1 MCMETT
7 TLVIIGFRS
16 FLLLR
21 RGDFFSTEVMHMN
34 FSFQLTFLFLDF
46 AVMDT
51 RVMKWSR
58 EPKDADFRLR
68 FLGTTV
74 GSTTAIKSAYKTG
87 ISIGKRKR
95 VSLVEFI
102 WSDPLPSGLQKKSIA
117 LVLNFPGD
125 RCCTMELLVL

>member
-1 MCMETT
+1 MCMET

-21 RGDFFSTEVMHMN
+21 RGDFFSTEVIHMN

-46 AVMDT
+46 VVMDT
-51 RVMKWSR
+51 IVQELTQVVKRV
-58 EPKDADFRLR
+58 PKDADFRLR

-87 ISIGKRKR
+87 ISIGKKEGISSRIYM
-95 VSLVEFI
+95 V
-102 WSDPLPSGLQKKSIA
+102 
-117 LVLNFPGD
+117 
-125 RCCTMELLVL
+125 

>member
-1 MCMETT
+1 M
-7 TLVIIGFRS
+7 F
-16 FLLLR
+16 
-21 RGDFFSTEVMHMN
+21 
-34 FSFQLTFLFLDF
+34 
-46 AVMDT
+46 
-51 RVMKWSR
+51 KWSK